1 MAKYF
6 LAFIFILGLAAC
18 TKTETNIV
26 PNNVPPPD
34 GTIDSATIVI
44 YLNKTYIN
52 MLGRKPVGSEQSAA
66 MVTLRSHNFSVA
78 DRQAFVQTLFGRP
91 EYNRTLF
98 INAENLYLNNADS
111 AEVAATIYLFQ
122 YELSQSPN
130 NPPLDSALTFEIRR
144 LDTLQATLNRMY
156 AGLVDYRGM
165 MRTIL
170 DNYMYDQINM
180 GTQNFVTSSFQNFL
194 LRYPTVSELSN
205 GENMV
210 NSTTA
215 ELFLVVGQSKE
226 DYINI
231 FFNSDDY
238 IQGQVQLMFQN
249 YLFRKPTSAEFAYY
263 ANIYKSTNDYK
274 QLQLAIFS
282 LNEYA
287 GIK

>member
-1 MAKYF
+1 MTRYF

-66 MVTLRSHNFSVA
+66 MVTLRAHNFSVA
-78 DRQAFVQTLFGRP
+78 DRQAFVQTLFSQP

-98 INAENLYLNNADS
+98 INANNLYLNNADS
-111 AEVAATIYLFQ
+111 LEVADQIYIFNYYISLPQ
-122 YELSQSPN
+122 YAAYAAQF
-130 NPPLDSALTFEIRR
+130 AFEVRR
-144 LDTLQATLNRMY
+144 LDTLQNAINWLNTGQM
-156 AGLVDYRGM
+156 DYRAM
-165 MRTIL
+165 LRCL
-170 DNYMYDQINM
+170 ADNYMYDQVNM
-180 GTQNFVTSSFQNFL
+180 GTQNFVTSTFQNFL
-194 LRYPTVSELSN
+194 LRYPTVSELTN
-205 GENMV
+205 AENMV
-210 NSTTA
+210 NGTTA
-215 ELFLVVGQSKE
+215 EVFLVVGQSKE

-249 YLFRKPTSAEFAYY
+249 YLFRKPTSAEFAFY